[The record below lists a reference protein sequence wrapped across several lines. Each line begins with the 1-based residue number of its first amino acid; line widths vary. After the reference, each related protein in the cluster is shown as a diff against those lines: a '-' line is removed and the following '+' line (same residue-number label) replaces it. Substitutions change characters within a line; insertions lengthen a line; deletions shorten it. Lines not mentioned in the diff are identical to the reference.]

1 MAHQRRHHVR
11 WVKARRAVPARSALT
26 LTPRAFLV
34 TLFCRPW
41 SGPLATLALLA
52 LLSLLALLA
61 MLAFDPYP
69 TA

>member
-1 MAHQRRHHVR
+1 MLDGLRRGGRCQPGRRSPLHQG
-11 WVKARRAVPARSALT
+11 L
-26 LTPRAFLV
+26 FLV

-61 MLAFDPYP
+61 MLAFDPYR